1 MPKECVH
8 SIEFESSLR
17 SFHSIKCNKC
27 GMIFRLKRK
36 YACLGYMVG
45 LIGLIPF
52 YFLRNMS
59 NPWWLDIM
67 YSFLLV
73 LFYVAFNVFLEWL
86 FYQYLKKLD
95 QSKLYKYIVPKL

>member
-1 MPKECVH
+1 
-8 SIEFESSLR
+8 
-17 SFHSIKCNKC
+17 
-27 GMIFRLKRK
+27 MIFRLKRK